1 MKKGNGGEE
10 EEEGVECVTVGI
22 VKDREDS
29 FSITETQQNRTR
41 QTAEHERTDLS
52 TGECVCVSVCEERKW
67 RNSERKSGKEGS
79 RVHICL
85 FLQSL
90 CY

>member
-1 MKKGNGGEE
+1 M
-10 EEEGVECVTVGI
+10 TVGI

-52 TGECVCVSVCEERKW
+52 TGECVCVCVRRGSGGIARGSWEKKGAECTFVCFCTLCVIDW
-67 RNSERKSGKEGS
+67 PC
-79 RVHICL
+79 VH
-85 FLQSL
+85 
-90 CY
+90 Y